1 MADTFQKSLLTG
13 SVNGLPIAINAITA
27 GSANTIHTS
36 SSTNI
41 DELWCMAFNYSNVDQ
56 TLYILIGGTSSYQ
69 VFSQVIPAGRGLIP
83 ILSGIVTTGSL
94 VIKAYASLTASISVV
109 GFANVIVT
117 V

>member
-1 MADTFQKSLLTG
+1 MDTFQKSLLSSST
-13 SVNGLPIAINAITA
+13 NGLPIAINATTS
-27 GSANTIHTS
+27 GSANTIHTAG
-36 SSTNI
+36 STDI
-41 DELWCMAFNYSNVDQ
+41 HELWVSAFNYSNVDQ
-56 TLYILIGGTSSYQ
+56 TLYVLVGGSSSYQ